1 MDTNILI
8 GIIYAAVR
16 IAGLVAL
23 VIFAIVEIRRERN
36 R

>member
-1 MDTNILI
+1 MNASTLI

-16 IAGLVAL
+16 VAGLVAL
-23 VIFAIVEIRRERN
+23 VVFAILEIRRERN